1 MVRAP
6 LPHPT
11 FTPPRACSRLG
22 CLRLQALETNAVLL
36 GGATGGPDVYQGL
49 VPDYTGADV
58 TSETFLAVLTGNKN
72 AVNGKG
78 NGKVIASGPND
89 RVFVFYSD
97 HGAPGILGMP
107 SGGCGRSTVGSG
119 RLPWWYSCLCKD
131 HSLLCW
137 FASLLLTL
145 LLLLLLLLPA
155 TTAGG
160 FLYADHLLDAI
171 KVKRRNGGF
180 KEVRAAGY

>member
-1 MVRAP
+1 MNFCVLHCAEYDGPCRYQCCE
-6 LPHPT
+6 LPYPKPHQNLQ
-11 FTPPRACSRLG
+11 RLG
-22 CLRLQALETNAVLL
+22 SLRLQALETSAVLPH
-36 GGATGGPDVYQGL
+36 GATGGPDVYQGL

-107 SGGCGRSTVGSG
+107 SGTGGRTSVGCG
-119 RLPWWYSCLCKD
+119 RLPWW
-131 HSLLCW
+131 
-137 FASLLLTL
+137 A
-145 LLLLLLLLPA
+145 
-155 TTAGG
+155 
-160 FLYADHLLDAI
+160 
-171 KVKRRNGGF
+171 R
-180 KEVRAAGY
+180 